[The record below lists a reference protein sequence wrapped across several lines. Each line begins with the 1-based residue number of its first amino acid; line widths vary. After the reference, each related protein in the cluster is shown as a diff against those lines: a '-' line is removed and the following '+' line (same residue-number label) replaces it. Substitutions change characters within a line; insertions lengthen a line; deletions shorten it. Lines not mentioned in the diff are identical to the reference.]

1 MSNMRLQIGTVYKVT
16 KQEKNVQCGAVRVGH
31 AHINFVQ
38 EKKIST
44 TFYWLS
50 LKNDEF

>member
-16 KQEKNVQCGAVRVGH
+16 KQEENVQCGAVTVGH
-31 AHINFVQ
+31 THKFCTG
-38 EKKIST
+38 KKNISK

-50 LKNDEF
+50 HKNDEF